1 MRAGMRSPWRDFVRI
16 KPAETYDLRNNRGS
30 FATVVGF
37 LEYVPAKIH
46 TLRIFSASLFRH
58 FR

>member
-1 MRAGMRSPWRDFVRI
+1 MRAGMRCAWRNLMRI
-16 KPAETYDLRNNRGS
+16 KPAETNDLRNDCGG
-30 FATVVGF
+30 FATVVSF

-46 TLRIFSASLFRH
+46 TLRIFSASFLRH